1 MCIHGEAEIIYS
13 LNLVEGN
20 MVNETLVPVLRQ
32 GASHSQ
38 FSSVVHQAPGHR
50 DPLRSHNT
58 GAGEGVDTALNELLT
73 FLIATKMPDAI
84 HQRSMCNIQGGEFEQ
99 LLITIG
105 NKRKEQPLVT

>member
-1 MCIHGEAEIIYS
+1 
-13 LNLVEGN
+13 

-50 DPLRSHNT
+50 NPLRSHNT

-73 FLIATKMPDAI
+73 FLIATIMPDAI

-99 LLITIG
+99 ILITIG
-105 NKRKEQPLVT
+105 NKRKEQLLVT